1 MKVLFSS
8 FTAVGDSQS
17 DWHVPLAAALRRQM
31 GVLQWI
37 RLRSSSGGPFPSF
50 HFFFHYVFY
59 TKRFRSLKEML
70 HMCDRAII
78 YIFIAA
84 SYTPW
89 LLLKDAER
97 NFWTQ
102 NLSWIVWTMAILGI
116 IYQYFFHER

>member
-1 MKVLFSS
+1 MYLLLQRSDDKWEFFSG
-8 FTAVGDSQS
+8 FVYG
-17 DWHVPLAAALRRQM
+17 AAL
-31 GVLQWI
+31 VALF
-37 RLRSSSGGPFPSF
+37 LVST
-50 HFFFHYVFY
+50 FFHYVFY